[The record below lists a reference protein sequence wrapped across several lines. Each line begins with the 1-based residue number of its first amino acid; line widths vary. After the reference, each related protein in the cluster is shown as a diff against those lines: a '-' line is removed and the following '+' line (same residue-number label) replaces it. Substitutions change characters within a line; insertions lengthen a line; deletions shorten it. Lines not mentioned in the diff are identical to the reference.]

1 MINTLEKKIKF
12 NKYRLKY
19 LKIYHKFKPINEA
32 YKKAV
37 FQDRYFRNHED
48 ELLLFQEATEELKKT
63 ENSKTL
69 PNAGK
74 LAADIR
80 SLEDEKNKLL
90 TGNKSI
96 DKKLKEYDILKNNLE
111 KILCDKPEN
120 NLENTQT
127 ERQEQQQK
135 QIRKNKDDIQI

>member
-1 MINTLEKKIKF
+1 M
-12 NKYRLKY
+12 
-19 LKIYHKFKPINEA
+19 
-32 YKKAV
+32 
-37 FQDRYFRNHED
+37 
-48 ELLLFQEATEELKKT
+48 
-63 ENSKTL
+63 
-69 PNAGK
+69 
-74 LAADIR
+74 
-80 SLEDEKNKLL
+80 EDEKNKLL